1 MWTGWDWTWWSA
13 PSGPYL
19 PRERVTAEP
28 VVGEVV
34 EWKDSFGW
42 AKADAPIDHH
52 CFKQRGGR
60 IYVHKKDVTSGA
72 ITTGCRV
79 RFHVYKDTQG
89 LGAAEVQEPSVIMEN
104 AKLPTCGFGL
114 LGPLLSLSDGAV
126 QGQILEANKK
136 KVCGTS
142 NIDNWVAT
150 SRTRATPR
158 S

>member
-1 MWTGWDWTWWSA
+1 KEVTRGRKGKKGCGFMWTGWDWTWWSA
-13 PSGPYL
+13 PFGPYL

-28 VVGEVV
+28 VVGEV

-79 RFHVYKDTQG
+79 RFHVYKETLKDLALQKCRPVTFPT
-89 LGAAEVQEPSVIMEN
+89 EVQ
-104 AKLPTCGFGL
+104 
-114 LGPLLSLSDGAV
+114 GA
-126 QGQILEANKK
+126 
-136 KVCGTS
+136 
-142 NIDNWVAT
+142 
-150 SRTRATPR
+150 
-158 S
+158 